1 MTAKTFCLVVLF
13 ILWATPAFPQSS
25 FYEGKTITI
34 VQGREPGDAGDMR
47 VKAMLP
53 FIQKHIPGNPTI
65 ISEYMPGG
73 GGRKAANHVY
83 RNVKPDGLI
92 LGNLGAGF
100 ISNAVLGETGVQYDI
115 DKFTYLGSPYS
126 AAHYLFLTSPTST
139 IEPLRKMFPL
149 P

>member
-1 MTAKTFCLVVLF
+1 MNAKTFCRLFIFSVLF
-13 ILWATPAFPQSS
+13 ILWGAPAFPQSL

-34 VQGREPGDAGDMR
+34 VQGREAGDAGDMR

-53 FIQKHIPGNPTI
+53 FIQKHIPGTPTI

-83 RNVKPDGLI
+83 RNVKPDGLT

-100 ISNAVLGETGVQYDI
+100 ISNAVLGETGFNTISTSSRILDR
-115 DKFTYLGSPYS
+115 
-126 AAHYLFLTSPTST
+126 LTA
-139 IEPLRKMFPL
+139 LRTMCS
-149 P
+149 